1 MRLYPKF
8 LYLRR
13 PERLMRI
20 ALCGLLAL
28 LTACASTLDEQE
40 LQVIYNRSAGVQY
53 ADRNPVIVIPGSS
66 GSRLVHHES
75 GRVIWGSFGG
85 NWADPSKPE
94 NVPLIALPLRESDP
108 PTGVGPDGVMEYIHV
123 RLLGLE
129 VQLKAYYHILATLGA
144 GGYRDESMAES
155 GAVSYDDDLFTCF
168 QFDYD
173 WRDDLVSNAAR
184 LHDFIERKRGQ
195 VRAQTLERFGVDR
208 PDIKF
213 DIVSHSMGGLLTRYY
228 LRYGNQPLPADGS
241 LPTLDWR
248 GAEHVGRAILV
259 APPNAGSF
267 KAVTQLINGG
277 RNVPGLPGYDAVMIG
292 SFPASYQLLP
302 RTRHG
307 AVVRGDRLDERL
319 DLFDLDVWIEHRLGL
334 LQPDLDPTLQLLLP
348 DVADPEERQRIAI
361 DFLRRQL
368 ARADQFHRA
377 LDVPAVPPEGTELM
391 LITGDSET
399 TGEVVA
405 VDLVGREARAVEFGP
420 GDGSVLRSSALM
432 DERLGGVWQPRLVSP
447 VTWEDVL
454 FIPGRHFRLT
464 RNPQFTNNV
473 LYRLLEDPRRP
484 ASGPIPVL
492 KTGSSA
498 EPSADTS
505 KGSGDSP

>member
-1 MRLYPKF
+1 MF
-8 LYLRR
+8 LQ
-13 PERLMRI
+13 MRI
-20 ALCGLLAL
+20 PEGLVRIAVCGLLVL

-40 LQVIYNRSAGVQY
+40 LKVIYNRSASVQY
-53 ADRNPVIVIPGSS
+53 PDRNPVIVIPGSS

-75 GRVIWGSFGG
+75 GRVVWGSFGG
-85 NWADPSKPE
+85 DWADPSKPE
-94 NVPLIALPLRESDP
+94 NVPLIALPLRESGP

-144 GGYRDESMAES
+144 GGYRDETMAKS
-155 GAVSYDDDLFTCF
+155 GAVTYDDDHYTCF

-184 LHDFIERKRGQ
+184 LHDFIERKRRQ
-195 VRAQTLERFGVDR
+195 VRAQTRERFGVDR

-248 GAEHVGRAILV
+248 GAEHVGRAVLV

-307 AVVRGDRLDERL
+307 AVVRGDRLDQRL
-319 DLFDLDVWIEHRLGL
+319 DLFDPDVWIEHRLGL
-334 LQPDLDPTLQLLLP
+334 LHPELDPTLQLLLP
-348 DVADPEERQRIAI
+348 DVTDPEERQRIAV

-368 ARADQFHRA
+368 VGAKQFHRA
-377 LDVPAVPPEGTELM
+377 LDVPATPPEGTELL
-391 LITGDSET
+391 LITGDSES

-405 VDLVGREARAVEFGP
+405 VDLVGRESRVVEFGP

-447 VTWEDVL
+447 ITWEDVL

-464 RNPQFTNNV
+464 KNPQFTNNV

-484 ASGPIPVL
+484 ASDPASHSSSGL
-492 KTGSSA
+492 SMGSSN
-498 EPSADTS
+498 ENNSNP
-505 KGSGDSP
+505 GGLR